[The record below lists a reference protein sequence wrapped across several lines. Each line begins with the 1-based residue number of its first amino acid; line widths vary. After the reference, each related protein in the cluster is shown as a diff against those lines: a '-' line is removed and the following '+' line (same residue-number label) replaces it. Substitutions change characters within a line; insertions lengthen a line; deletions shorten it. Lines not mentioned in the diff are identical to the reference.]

1 MKVVEGFFT
10 GLWNWFR
17 IGFGYVPQMSQT
29 GIASVPTM
37 AFACFEYV
45 LWCAAAL
52 LSVATIVLIRRHR
65 FLNPAIPG
73 NQIRNQSDQ
82 TDS

>member
-1 MKVVEGFFT
+1 MVFT
-10 GLWNWFR
+10 RLWNWFR

-37 AFACFEYV
+37 AFACFQYV

-65 FLNPAIPG
+65 FLIPAIPG